1 MATPTTP
8 ERRLLAAGAKKGSS
22 GWGTAVAL
30 GAGDG
35 LLITTD
41 GGPTRKQ
48 PYSPAK
54 EHDTPFIKT
63 GDLGAIDPI
72 DFALSF
78 FMRYDPGRLGTL
90 LAMIYGTAGIPMIQ
104 GTGPAYKHIFQFKDT
119 IEGLFVT
126 YAKEIP
132 GKIHE
137 IASAKP
143 YAVEFSIADGLL
155 QASLSLRGNK
165 LIDDSVV
172 NAATQMDA
180 LTYPDRYN
188 RVKFPQLVVKMND
201 ESGGDVSGETALAI
215 NGLTISIARTPDAVP
230 PAGQDYILEPLEN
243 DYPQATVKLSFPRA
257 NSVNTAFFQKF
268 TAETPQKL
276 LAKFTGKLI
285 ESTYYYDL
293 AFYFPRLKF
302 SPDPPSYADNEIV
315 PAEITLVA
323 EEAAAAPTGMSYAR
337 PYLELINKAT
347 IDYLA

>member
-8 ERRLLAAGAKKGSS
+8 ERRLLAAGAKKGSA
-22 GWGTAVAL
+22 WGTAVAL

-35 LLITTD
+35 LLIVSD
-41 GGPTRKQ
+41 GSPTRKQ

-54 EHDTPFIKT
+54 EHDTPFVRT
-63 GDLGAIDPI
+63 GDLGPIDPV

-78 FMRYDPGRLGTL
+78 FMRYDPGRIGTL
-90 LAMIYGTAGIPMIQ
+90 LAMIYGTAGAPTPQ
-104 GTGPAYKHIFQFKDT
+104 GTTAYKHIFQFKDT
-119 IEGLFVT
+119 IEGLFAT

-165 LIDDSVV
+165 LIDDSTV
-172 NAATQMDA
+172 NTATQMDA

-188 RVKFPQLVVKMND
+188 RVKFSELQVKMND
-201 ESGGDVSGETALAI
+201 ESGGDLASETPLVI
-215 NGLTISIARTPDAVP
+215 NGLTISISRTLDAVP
-230 PAGQDYILEPLEN
+230 PAGQDYILEPLET
-243 DYPQATVKLSFPRA
+243 DLPQVTVKLSFPRA
-257 NSVNTAFFQKF
+257 SSINTAFFQKF

-302 SPDPPSYADNEIV
+302 SPDPPTYADNEVV

-323 EEAAAAPTGMSYAR
+323 EEAAVAPTEMSYVR
-337 PYLELINKAT
+337 PYIELINKAT
-347 IDYLA
+347 TDYLA

>member
-1 MATPTTP
+1 MPTPTTP
-8 ERRLLAAGAKKGSS
+8 ERRLLAAGAKKGSA
-22 GWGTAVAL
+22 WGTAVAL

-35 LLITTD
+35 LLIVSD

-48 PYSPAK
+48 PNSPSK
-54 EHDTPFIKT
+54 EHDTPFVRT
-63 GDLGAIDPI
+63 GDLGAIDPV

-90 LAMIYGTAGIPMIQ
+90 LAMIYGTAGTPSLL
-104 GTGPAYKHIFQFKDT
+104 GTTAYKHIFQFKDT
-119 IEGLFVT
+119 IEGLFAT

-143 YAVEFSIADGLL
+143 YAVEFSIAEGLL

-165 LIDDSVV
+165 LIDDSAI
-172 NAATQMDA
+172 NTATQMDA

-188 RVKFPQLVVKMND
+188 RVKFPELVVKMND
-201 ESGGDVSGETALAI
+201 ESGADVALETALVI
-215 NGLTISIARTPDAVP
+215 NGLTISIARSPDAVP
-230 PAGQDYILEPLEN
+230 PAGQDHILEPLET
-243 DYPQATVKLSFPRA
+243 DHPQVTVKLSFPRA
-257 NSVNTAFFQKF
+257 NSINTAFFQKF

-285 ESTYYYDL
+285 EETYYYDL

-302 SPDPPSYADNEIV
+302 SPDPPTYADNEVV

-347 IDYLA
+347 TDYLA

>member
-8 ERRLLAAGAKKGSS
+8 ERRLLAAGAKKGSA
-22 GWGTAVAL
+22 WGTAVAL

-35 LLITTD
+35 LLIVSD

-54 EHDTPFIKT
+54 EHDTPFVRT
-63 GDLGAIDPI
+63 GDLGPIDPV

-78 FMRYDPGRLGTL
+78 FMRYDPGRIGTL
-90 LAMIYGTAGIPMIQ
+90 LAMIYGTAGAPTPQ
-104 GTGPAYKHIFQFKDT
+104 GTTAYKHIFQFKDT
-119 IEGLFVT
+119 IEGHFVT

-143 YAVEFSIADGLL
+143 YAAEFSIADGLL

-165 LIDDSVV
+165 LIDDSIV
-172 NAATQMDA
+172 NTATQMDA

-188 RVKFPQLVVKMND
+188 RVKFSELQVKMND
-201 ESGGDVSGETALAI
+201 ESGGDLASETALVI
-215 NGLTISIARTPDAVP
+215 NGLTISISRTLDAVP
-230 PAGQDYILEPLEN
+230 PAGQDYILEPLET
-243 DYPQATVKLSFPRA
+243 DHPQVTVKLNFPRA
-257 NSVNTAFFQKF
+257 SSINTAFFQKF
-268 TAETPQKL
+268 IAETPQKL

-302 SPDPPSYADNEIV
+302 SPDPPTYADNEVV

-323 EEAAAAPTGMSYAR
+323 EEAAAMPTGMSYVR
-337 PYLELINKAT
+337 PYIELINKAT
-347 IDYLA
+347 TDYLA